1 MKKTKILLCFA
12 IVIFSFQNGNCQ
24 TKKTAIAKQS
34 FDGFIKS
41 NFKKSIR
48 FQKDLVGVFCSSEV
62 YFVQGFNA
70 DSVLK
75 ERQIII
81 KKKGV
86 FTKSNRFFY
95 YCDNLAMVHYKH
107 ENPLNETQKDLQN
120 LLISYDSGGK
130 FFIKDAAML
139 EVEKQ
144 AIKNEEHIGPTGQYV
159 SFQEYVEE
167 KKCKKF

>member
-1 MKKTKILLCFA
+1 MG
-12 IVIFSFQNGNCQ
+12 IFCN
-24 TKKTAIAKQS
+24 
-34 FDGFIKS
+34 
-41 NFKKSIR
+41 
-48 FQKDLVGVFCSSEV
+48 SEV

-70 DSVLK
+70 DDELK
-75 ERQIII
+75 ERQMII
-81 KKKGV
+81 KKNGV

-130 FFIKDAAML
+130 FYIKDAAML

-144 AIKNEEHIGPTGQYV
+144 AIEDNEHIGPT
-159 SFQEYVEE
+159 
-167 KKCKKF
+167 